1 MSKIEDALK
10 KAGKKRSNNLSVVTS
25 NYDAN
30 KDGNNKDLSVSV
42 NNLNPSINHKSSVK
56 TIALM
61 NETELLENNVLS
73 ELKVI
78 FPEMPDDKIADV
90 YRDLRTKL
98 LQQSNGAN
106 ISVML
111 TSCVSGYYSN
121 MTALNLAAAFS
132 FDESKTS
139 LLIDCN
145 LNDPKLDKILDLE
158 PKNGLTD
165 YLENDEVSI
174 DSILHESGIKRLRI
188 IPAGRTRETATEY
201 FTSIKMKSLMSDL
214 LTRYSDRYIFID
226 AAPIVESADT
236 RILVELCDYV
246 LLVVPYGKATKN
258 RVKEAADAIGTKKL
272 LGVVFED
279 KPIAPKLF
287 TQKNKR

>member
-246 LLVVPYGKATKN
+246 LLVVPYGKATKS
-258 RVKEAADAIGTKKL
+258 RVKEAADAIGAKL

-287 TQKNKR
+287 IQKNKR

>member
-226 AAPIVESADT
+226 AAPI
-236 RILVELCDYV
+236 LVELCDYV